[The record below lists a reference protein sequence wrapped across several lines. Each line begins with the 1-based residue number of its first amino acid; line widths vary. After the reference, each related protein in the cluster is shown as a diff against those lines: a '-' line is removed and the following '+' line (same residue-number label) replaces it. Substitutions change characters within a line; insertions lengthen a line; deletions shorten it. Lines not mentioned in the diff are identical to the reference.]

1 MRSLMGLIIVG
12 LALNLMSAVARAED
26 KPALPPGHPQLPA
39 ADATPPLPAG
49 HPKVPG
55 ADATP
60 ALPAGHPTVPGATKP
75 ANTASLPAGHPTV
88 TPTTGQPGGKGLI
101 VLKVVQGTKG
111 AAAVGAD
118 PLTVEYYSKEGEVL
132 AKSEGKLSDK
142 GEVTIKDVPLDIP
155 VQPLIAVTHGGIVY
169 RTPGS
174 VMDAKTP
181 EQEVELAVYEAT
193 DQQPAWEIRMRH
205 VIVEPAPEGL
215 GVTEMLS
222 VFNPADRT
230 WTGKVD
236 ANKKRATLAIT
247 LPAGAREVKAGTAPN
262 DVGVFEDGH
271 VTYASPMVP
280 GATDFQIHYVLP
292 AKNDAAEVTLVAPAA
307 TASLFVFLPDDG
319 TTVTTA
325 ELKKVETKP
334 GMKLRA
340 NSRFYTA
347 APQKAGEKISFTVTG
362 LAAAKPAAAAPPA
375 GTDEDVATTTN
386 EPAAPAKQEGSS
398 DVPTVAKVVAGAGAA
413 VIVATGVAFIF
424 FKSPKAAAGADR

>member
-1 MRSLMGLIIVG
+1 MRSLMVLIIVG
-12 LALNLMSAVARAED
+12 LAVNLMSAVARGED

-39 ADATPPLPAG
+39 TDATPPLPAG

-60 ALPAGHPTVPGATKP
+60 PLPAGHPTVPGATKP
-75 ANTASLPAGHPTV
+75 ANTGSLPAGHPTV
-88 TPTTGQPGGKGLI
+88 TPGAGQPGAKGLI

-118 PLTVEYYSKEGEVL
+118 ALTVEYYSKEGEVL

-142 GEVTIKDVPLDIP
+142 GEVTIKDVPLDVS
-155 VQPLIAVTHGGIVY
+155 VQPLVAVTHGGIVY

-174 VMDAKTP
+174 VMDAKAP
-181 EQEVELAVYEAT
+181 EQAIELTVYEAT
-193 DQQPAWEIRMRH
+193 DEQPAWEIRMRH
-205 VIVEPAPEGL
+205 VIVEPSPDGL

-222 VFNPADRT
+222 VFNPGDRT

-247 LPAGAREVKAGTAPN
+247 LPAGAREVQAGTAPN
-262 DVGVFEDGH
+262 DVGVFADGR

-292 AKNDAAEVTLVAPAA
+292 SKNDAAEVTLIAPAA

-325 ELKKVETKP
+325 ELKKVEAKP
-334 GMKLRA
+334 GAKLRA

-347 APQKAGEKISFTVTG
+347 APQKAGEKLSFTVSG
-362 LAAAKPAAAAPPA
+362 LAAAKPAAAATPE
-375 GTDEDVATTTN
+375 GTDEDVATN
-386 EPAAPAKQEGSS
+386 EPAAPVKQEGSS
-398 DVPTVAKVVAGAGAA
+398 DVPAVAKVVAGAGAA

-424 FKSPKAAAGADR
+424 FKSPKNVAGADR

>member
-12 LALNLMSAVARAED
+12 LALNLMSVVARGEE

-60 ALPAGHPTVPGATKP
+60 PLPAGHPTVPGATQP
-75 ANTASLPAGHPTV
+75 ANSSLPAGHPTV
-88 TPTTGQPGGKGLI
+88 TPGAGQPGAKGLI

-118 PLTVEYYSKEGEVL
+118 ALTVEYYSKEGEVL
-132 AKSEGKLSDK
+132 AKSEGRLSDK
-142 GEVTIKDVPLDIP
+142 GEVTIKDVPLDVP
-155 VQPLIAVTHGGIVY
+155 VQPLVAVTHGGIVY

-174 VMDAKTP
+174 VMDAKAP
-181 EQEVELAVYEAT
+181 EQAIELTVYEAT
-193 DQQPAWEIRMRH
+193 DEQPAWEIRMRH
-205 VIVEPAPEGL
+205 VIVEPAPDGL

-222 VFNPADRT
+222 VFNPGDRT
-230 WTGKVD
+230 WTGTVD

-247 LPAGAREVKAGTAPN
+247 LPAGAREVNAGTAPN
-262 DVGVFEDGH
+262 DVGVFEEGR

-292 AKNDAAEVTLVAPAA
+292 AKNDAAEVTLIAPAA

-325 ELKKVETKP
+325 ELKKVEAKP
-334 GMKLRA
+334 GAKLRA

-347 APQKAGEKISFTVTG
+347 APQKAGAKVSFTVSG
-362 LAAAKPAAAAPPA
+362 LAAAKPAAAAPPM
-375 GTDEDVATTTN
+375 GTDEDGVATTN
-386 EPAAPAKQEGSS
+386 EPAAPPKQEGSS
-398 DVPTVAKVVAGAGAA
+398 DVPAVAKVVAGAGAA
-413 VIVATGVAFIF
+413 VIVATGVAFVF
-424 FKSPKAAAGADR
+424 FKSPKNVAGVDR

>member
-1 MRSLMGLIIVG
+1 MGLIIVG
-12 LALNLMSAVARAED
+12 LTLSLMSVAARADE

-39 ADATPPLPAG
+39 ADDATPPLPAG

-60 ALPAGHPTVPGATKP
+60 PLPAGHPTVPGTTKP
-75 ANTASLPAGHPTV
+75 ANTGSLPAGHPTV
-88 TPTTGQPGGKGLI
+88 TPGTGQPGGKGLI

-118 PLTVEYYSKEGEVL
+118 ALTVDYYSKEGEVL

-142 GEVTIKDVPLDIP
+142 GEVTIKDVPLDVP

-174 VMDAKTP
+174 VMDAKTV
-181 EQEVELAVYEAT
+181 EQQVELTVYEAT
-193 DQQPAWEIRMRH
+193 DQEPAWEIRMRH
-205 VIVEPAPEGL
+205 IIVEPAPDGL

-222 VFNPADRT
+222 VFNPGDRT

-247 LPAGAREVKAGTAPN
+247 LPAGAREVQAGAAPN
-262 DVGVFEDGH
+262 DVGVFADGR

-292 AKNDAAEVTLVAPAA
+292 AKNDAAEVTLIAPAA
-307 TASLFVFLPDDG
+307 TASLFVFLPEDG
-319 TTVTTA
+319 TTVTTTD
-325 ELKKVETKP
+325 LKKVEAKP
-334 GMKLRA
+334 GAKLRE

-347 APQKAGEKISFTVTG
+347 ASQKAGAKISFTVTG
-362 LAAAKPAAAAPPA
+362 LAAVKPAAAATPA
-375 GTDEDVATTTN
+375 EDDVATS

-424 FKSPKAAAGADR
+424 FKSPKNVAGADR